1 MKSRT
6 LPKTTICA
14 ALLMLALTS
23 TGYAQEGIPGA
34 NLASLLSIAKS
45 SNPEFASMRYEA
57 DAAVERIEPAGA
69 LSDPRLQ
76 TELRDVTKMG
86 SQSPTIIPGDVGSTR
101 YLFTQEV
108 PWFGKRALKREIAES
123 EANAAQSKATG
134 VWVELVAKIKVA
146 QAQRYNLFQSE
157 VLTRENLDLGLRLER
172 LAQVRYAGGLAAQ
185 QDVIRAQM
193 EITNMKTELA
203 SLQGEIRQAN
213 ARLNALL
220 ARPANSP
227 LAQPVDVRSIPSTQ
241 AMEPSALTER
251 AQAHNPLV
259 LAELSRAKSA
269 SKNQELVLKNRYPDF
284 AFGVAPIQSQGEFKE
299 WELMVEINIPLQQST
314 RRSQEREAQAMLSA
328 AEARKSAVLN
338 QLQADIEENLGAID
352 AAQSMEVLARS
363 SLQPQSELTFNSA
376 LAGYESGKVDF
387 STLLDAQRQIRQAKL
402 SQIKAQTEV
411 QMRLAEIEKLTG
423 EDL

>member
-1 MKSRT
+1 MKSKT
-6 LPKTTICA
+6 LSKTAICS
-14 ALLMLALTS
+14 ALLTLALTS

-34 NLASLLSIAKS
+34 NLESLLSIAKS

-57 DAAVERIEPAGA
+57 DAAVERIGPAGA
-69 LSDPRLQ
+69 LPDPRLQ
-76 TELRDVTKMG
+76 AELRDVTKMG

-101 YLFTQEV
+101 YLFTQEI
-108 PWFGKRALKREIAES
+108 PWFGKRALKREIAEF

-146 QAQRYNLFQSE
+146 QAQRYNLFQIE

-172 LAQVRYAGGLAAQ
+172 IAQARYAGGLAAQ

-227 LAQPVDVRSIPSTQ
+227 LAQPVDVRPIPSTQ
-241 AMEPSALTER
+241 VMEPGALTVR

-259 LAELSRAKSA
+259 LAEVSRSKSA
-269 SKNQELVLKNRYPDF
+269 SKNQDLVLKNRYPDF

-352 AAQSMEVLARS
+352 AAQRMEVLAKS